1 VARSLNDRFEHLNL
15 HIRWTFPLEER
26 KAQINAVFNVIV
38 NLLLVMAVLLAV
50 VGGLGL
56 AGTMSINVLERT
68 REIGV
73 LRAIGATDRAVLW
86 IILAEGLLI
95 GLISWALAVV
105 VAVPL
110 SAALSR
116 AVGLALLQTPLRYAF
131 SFGGVVIWL
140 GLVIVLAA
148 VASLL
153 PAWNASRLTVRD
165 VLTYE

>member
-1 VARSLNDRFEHLNL
+1 
-15 HIRWTFPLEER
+15 
-26 KAQINAVFNVIV
+26 
-38 NLLLVMAVLLAV
+38 
-50 VGGLGL
+50 
-56 AGTMSINVLERT
+56 
-68 REIGV
+68 
-73 LRAIGATDRAVLW
+73 
-86 IILAEGLLI
+86 LLI

-140 GLVIVLAA
+140 ALVIVLAA